1 MKLVTNDGVVL
12 EGGTAEEIVSA
23 LHAMSFSKCDSDE
36 EFISEMVERVKLQT
50 GERIR
55 VGSAEDLVK
64 DLVRLGLLREEEERP

>member
-1 MKLVTNDGVVL
+1 
-12 EGGTAEEIVSA
+12 
-23 LHAMSFSKCDSDE
+23 MSFSKCDSDE